1 MEYWDERDLELGL
14 RDQMAKLI
22 ASIVSGVPDAEP
34 EQEDFDLADA
44 IRELFHKEYEV

>member
-34 EQEDFDLADA
+34 EQADFDLADA
-44 IRELFHKEYEV
+44 IRDLIHKEYKD